1 MDLAHAHTSPSHIE
15 GSWRPFVRHLVEM
28 IVAMLLGM
36 AVLGAA
42 VSLVFALIGHSNLLH
57 YAGLRGLLM
66 SAYMTVGMALWMRH
80 RGHRWLSVGEMAAA
94 MFVPYLALIG
104 PFAAGSIPAG
114 QFLGA
119 MHVLM
124 LPCMVAVMLHRREEY
139 SRDHRLHASRSA
151 RALPRG
157 LARFNRR
164 VANPIVRLVAGRV
177 PPLAVVHHT
186 GRSSGRRH
194 RTPVVAFARGDAIVI
209 ALVYGRESDWV
220 RNVGATGGASIT
232 RRGRSEAYVEPEISR
247 GHEAHGWVSPVV
259 RFGVRLL
266 DFDLIRMKRSP
277 ALIDTRKTVDIR
289 RRSTGGIAGDATPMR
304 GPSEERTI
312 RSPVSVSCSAS

>member
-1 MDLAHAHTSPSHIE
+1 
-15 GSWRPFVRHLVEM
+15 
-28 IVAMLLGM
+28 
-36 AVLGAA
+36 
-42 VSLVFALIGHSNLLH
+42 
-57 YAGLRGLLM
+57 
-66 SAYMTVGMALWMRH
+66 
-80 RGHRWLSVGEMAAA
+80 MAAA

-139 SRDHRLHASRSA
+139 SSDHRLHASRGA
-151 RALPRG
+151 RSLPRR

-186 GRSSGRRH
+186 GRSSGRRY
-194 RTPVVAFARGDAIVI
+194 RTPVVAFARGDAVVI
-209 ALVYGRESDWV
+209 ALVYGRGSDWV
-220 RNVGATGGASIT
+220 RNVGATGGARIT
-232 RRGRSEAYVEPEISR
+232 RRGRSEAFVEPQIAR
-247 GHEAHGWVSPVV
+247 GREAYGWASPVV
-259 RFGVRLL
+259 RVGARLL
-266 DFDLIRMKRSP
+266 NFDLIRMKRSP

-289 RRSTGGIAGDATPMR
+289 QRSTGGIAGDATPMR
-304 GPSEERTI
+304 GPSHI
-312 RSPVSVSCSAS
+312 RASVDVVD

>member
-1 MDLAHAHTSPSHIE
+1 MNLAHAHASPSHVE
-15 GSWRPFVRHLVEM
+15 VSWRPFVRHLVEM

-42 VSLVFALIGHSNLLH
+42 VSLVFALIGHSNVLH

-80 RGHRWLSVGEMAAA
+80 RGHGWSSVGEMAAA
-94 MFVPYLALIG
+94 MFVPYVALIG

-139 SRDHRLHASRSA
+139 SRDHRAHASRSA

-157 LARFNRR
+157 LARLNRR
-164 VANPIVRLVAGRV
+164 VNPIVRLVAGRV
-177 PPLAVVHHT
+177 PPFAVVHHT
-186 GRSSGRRH
+186 GRSSGRTY
-194 RTPVVAFARGDAIVI
+194 RTPVIAFARDDAVAIS
-209 ALVYGRESDWV
+209 LVYGKGSDWV
-220 RNVGATGGASIT
+220 RNVDAAGGATIT
-232 RRGRSEAYVEPEISR
+232 RLGRSEAYVQPEISR
-247 GHEAHGWVSPVV
+247 GREAHGWVAPVV
-259 RFGVRLL
+259 RLGVRLL
-266 DFDLIRMKRSP
+266 DVELIRMKRSP
-277 ALIDTRKTVDIR
+277 SLIETRKTGDVGGA
-289 RRSTGGIAGDATPMR
+289 TGDVPPTR
-304 GPSEERTI
+304 GPYHI
-312 RSPVSVSCSAS
+312 SASADTSDRSEDR

>member
-1 MDLAHAHTSPSHIE
+1 MDLAHAHASPSHVE
-15 GSWRPFVRHLVEM
+15 VSWRPFVRHLVEM

-42 VSLVFALIGHSNLLH
+42 VSLFFALIGHSNVLH

-66 SAYMTVGMALWMRH
+66 SGYMTVGMALWMRH
-80 RGHRWLSVGEMAAA
+80 RGHGWLSVGEMAAA
-94 MFVPYLALIG
+94 MFVPYAALIG

-114 QFLGA
+114 QFLGV

-124 LPCMVAVMLHRREEY
+124 LPCMVAVMLHHREEY

-177 PPLAVVHHT
+177 PPLAVIHHT
-186 GRSSGRRH
+186 GRSSGRIY
-194 RTPVVAFARGDAIVI
+194 RTPVLAFVRNDVLVI
-209 ALVYGRESDWV
+209 TLVYGAGSDWV
-220 RNVGATGGASIT
+220 RNVDAAGGASIT
-232 RRGRSEAYVEPEISR
+232 RLGRSEAYVEPEISR
-247 GHEAHGWVSPVV
+247 GQEARGWVPPVV
-259 RFGVRLL
+259 RLGVRLL
-266 DFDLIRMKRSP
+266 DFDLMRMKRSP
-277 ALIDTRKTVDIR
+277 APHREDGGPSATEYGRRYRGRPSDLSHISASAAAIDR
-289 RRSTGGIAGDATPMR
+289 
-304 GPSEERTI
+304 SEER
-312 RSPVSVSCSAS
+312 